1 MDFRCLPFASR
12 SRSLSSEFETDR
24 TLNHMRVSAGG
35 GTCGLRAAGRSGRGE
50 TQDARGGPGAPH
62 AAEIVGAVPRVAD
75 SQRRRD
81 PLYDADR
88 PDAPNPQRIRA
99 LARAN
104 SVRLARAELKRR
116 IADGE
121 TSAAEIILDCPGE
134 VQRLT
139 VAELLL
145 SQRRWGETRCRRFLE
160 GVEISELKLIG
171 DLTERQR
178 RLLAAA
184 LEAQQARSATP
195 SRQRACSTDAPA
207 SSTRARELTYV

>member
-1 MDFRCLPFASR
+1 M
-12 SRSLSSEFETDR
+12 
-24 TLNHMRVSAGG
+24 
-35 GTCGLRAAGRSGRGE
+35 
-50 TQDARGGPGAPH
+50 TQIAPT
-62 AAEIVGAVPRVAD
+62 P
-75 SQRRRD
+75 
-81 PLYDADR
+81 PT
-88 PDAPNPQRIRA
+88 PQRIRA

-184 LEAQQARSATP
+184 LEAQHARSATP
-195 SRQRACSTDAPA
+195 SRRECSTDATPSNA
-207 SSTRARELTYV
+207 RARELTYV